1 MYQLYVPTMAR
12 ITKINP
18 ITNMPRTIDIPQYD
32 ADDFERRIYA
42 YKNSGADLDIVL
54 PLLTDRQR
62 FFIQMGMTVE
72 EFEDKVEGRL

>member
-1 MYQLYVPTMAR
+1 MAR

-72 EFEDKVEGRL
+72 EYEATVEGRL

>member
-1 MYQLYVPTMAR
+1 MAR
-12 ITKINP
+12 ITRINP
-18 ITNMPRTIDIPQYD
+18 ITQVPRTLDIPQYD
-32 ADDFERRIYA
+32 ADDFERRIFA

-72 EFEDKVEGRL
+72 EYEERIEGRL